1 MEGTVSSTK
10 YYQSFKCTNKTNSPA
25 GRKDTD
31 ANLLNHA
38 TLEELNA
45 DASNR
50 LVASTTKDLSTDTDG
65 KLNKVTTENPTT
77 SVGGNWLA
85 AENVDNF
92 GKKLAGEFFTVGA
105 NTNGIKTT
113 GGSPDT
119 IKAAIMTVIPTA
131 ECLSSGSTLNFLTP
145 HAKNENDVVK
155 SATVYSGRAYM
166 VPTGATPGQK
176 YYSCIK
182 VGQAD
187 PNTATSGKNVYTTVE
202 VDVTR
207 PTFW

>member
-1 MEGTVSSTK
+1 M
-10 YYQSFKCTNKTNSPA
+10 
-25 GRKDTD
+25 
-31 ANLLNHA
+31 NHA
-38 TLEELNA
+38 SLAELNA

-50 LVASTTKDLSTDTDG
+50 LVASTIKDLSTAADG
-65 KLNKVTTENPTT
+65 TLNKVTTENPTD

-85 AENVDNF
+85 AGIVDNV

-105 NTNGIKTT
+105 NTNGITD
-113 GGSPDT
+113 GSGN
-119 IKAAIMTVIPTA
+119 IKPAIMTVIPTA

-145 HAKNENDVVK
+145 HAKSVTTNTK
-155 SATVYSGRAYM
+155 SATVYDGRAYM
-166 VPTGATPGQK
+166 VPATATPGQK
-176 YYSCIK
+176 YYSCLK

-187 PNTATSGKNVYTTVE
+187 PVTATAGKDVYTTIE